1 MAKVVWTEIAIDDL
15 NNIANFHS
23 KYSDGFASA
32 IIKQLF
38 DKPKVLKVMPE
49 MGRVVPETANESIRE
64 LIHGNFRII
73 YHFDKKNDIVEI
85 IAVHHSSQKF
95 I

>member
-15 NNIANFHS
+15 SNIANFHS
-23 KYSDGFASA
+23 QYSNNFASA
-32 IIKQLF
+32 IIRQLF
-38 DKPKVLKVMPE
+38 DKPKVLKKMPQI
-49 MGRVVPETANESIRE
+49 GRVVPERADESIRE

-73 YHFDKKNDIVEI
+73 YHFDKENDTVEI
-85 IAVHHSSQKF
+85 ITVHHSSQKF